1 MIYKSLLQNII
12 CYSLMEKHQSIMIFG
27 ILSLFMGMLLTAPI
41 YPEKDSNKDLCK
53 DNGGDWENS
62 SCDFETDDEDKADR
76 YLNDQQ
82 KRDDFEEERAAEED
96 ALCDDPD
103 AHFDIC
109 QSATLAFA
117 DKDDDELTQ
126 RDVDVLCDASEDYE
140 AHKEQCDKLYDEVK
154 HKVDYSET
162 EEWNEKDYQ
171 ESKQDDDDDDDNK
184 YIKSINSD
192 DGDDNKKYGFKAKEG
207 DAEVTR
213 YYDDKEEAEEAY
225 ENLDRDELTHSDK
238 SFNDWEYDDE
248 EHPALK

>member
-1 MIYKSLLQNII
+1 
-12 CYSLMEKHQSIMIFG
+12 MEKHQSIMIFG
-27 ILSLFMGMLLTAPI
+27 ILSIFMGMLLTAPI

-117 DKDDDELTQ
+117 DKDDDELTE

-140 AHKEQCDKLYDEVK
+140 AHKEQCDKLYD
-154 HKVDYSET
+154 KV
-162 EEWNEKDYQ
+162 
-171 ESKQDDDDDDDNK
+171 QDTTLAFADKDDDDDDNNDNDK
-184 YIKSINSD
+184 DKD
-192 DGDDNKKYGFKAKEG
+192 DEDHSETEVWNEKDYKETMEKHERNENDLKDNKNEDACFYEG
-207 DAEVTR
+207 LRVDN
-213 YYDDKEEAEEAY
+213 D
-225 ENLDRDELTHSDK
+225 N
-238 SFNDWEYDDE
+238 SFCD
-248 EHPALK
+248 